1 MNHNHKNTINDR
13 KKCFPIKKKEEWA
26 EEGEKIES
34 KWGAVLDNNPEHIL
48 FQGMFPCSLTLLA
61 A

>member
-1 MNHNHKNTINDR
+1 MLSYE
-13 KKCFPIKKKEEWA
+13 KKEEWA
-26 EEGEKIES
+26 DEGEKIES
-34 KWGAVLDNNPEHIL
+34 KWGAVLDNNPEQIL